1 MNKKFISSVLAGA
14 CALSMTSIATFAADT
29 AISDLGS
36 DGVATQQVTFT
47 STTAMP
53 TLKVTVPTTADV
65 VLNPYKIAVTTP
77 ISGNDTIMSPEYE
90 IKNESDCG
98 IAVSATVK
106 ATPGGG
112 AAMATAALK
121 GTETTKSV
129 FMYLETTDT
138 TDTYYGEY
146 VAKKVTAKKGESLT
160 AEQEAANKA
169 CDAQMV
175 ITTKETT
182 KEIAT
187 LAAGN
192 TTAQSIF
199 FKVQGDAVTAPK
211 TPWVAADKVDLAMTL
226 KITPNANAETGTGP
240 STPTVTLPTGTT
252 AALTQSDL
260 TGTGVTAFAATAGKN
275 NEYDVTV
282 SGGTNGGSAITID
295 VASILDTGFAATG
308 CTSSNTS
315 ACTAAFNGISK
326 ACTFTPADTSGT
338 TDITVTYGDGSDT
351 GTIVLHVTLTA

>member
-146 VAKKVTAKKGESLT
+146 VAKKVTAKKGESLS

-240 STPTVTLPTGTT
+240 STPGGFT
-252 AALTQSDL
+252 AAVAAADIGGFSGAWALGALTANDTYAVTYDGDVGGNCTPTFTGYTITSATSGDTTKL
-260 TGTGVTAFAATAGKN
+260 TVNGSGRMTGVADG
-275 NEYDVTV
+275 TV
-282 SGGTNGGSAITID
+282 
-295 VASILDTGFAATG
+295 
-308 CTSSNTS
+308 
-315 ACTAAFNGISK
+315 
-326 ACTFTPADTSGT
+326 
-338 TDITVTYGDGSDT
+338 TVTYVLENDSDSSDT
-351 GTIVLHVTLTA
+351 PTIKFEVTLSNC

>member
-36 DGVATQQVTFT
+36 DGAATQQVTFT

-65 VLNPYKIAVTTP
+65 VINPYKIAVTTP
-77 ISGNDTIMSPEYE
+77 IAGNDTIMSPEYE

-106 ATPGGG
+106 ATPGGA
-112 AAMATAALK
+112 AAMATSALK

-138 TDTYYGEY
+138 ADTYYGEY
-146 VAKKVTAKKGESLT
+146 VAKKVTAKKGETLT

-226 KITPNANAETGTGP
+226 KITPNANAETGAGP
-240 STPTVTLPTGTT
+240 STPGGFTADVAAGDITLASPATLGALVANNVYAVAYDGGVGGNVTPAFAGYTV
-252 AALTQSDL
+252 
-260 TGTGVTAFAATAGKN
+260 TGVTCATASGSGITYRTSDARFSCTVDDT
-275 NEYDVTV
+275 YDLV
-282 SGGTNGGSAITID
+282 ITLEND
-295 VASILDTGFAATG
+295 SD
-308 CTSSNTS
+308 S
-315 ACTAAFNGISK
+315 
-326 ACTFTPADTSGT
+326 
-338 TDITVTYGDGSDT
+338 SDT
-351 GTIVLHVTLTA
+351 PTITFRITATDC